1 MAWYEIM
8 LLVSG
13 GFFAVSSIISLLF
26 GSLDM
31 NFDGGPETVLSDVF
45 SFKGIIHFCIGFSL
59 VLTLM
64 QEVTVISI
72 ACGVVTGVIFSIVL
86 YFLYKFIYEKAH
98 QSMKYTEEIHNLDA
112 EVYFWD
118 KTSRTGEVFVTLEGR
133 PVTISI
139 KCPDGT
145 DLQRGQKL
153 KVSGSRKLVH
163 PSETQVNHQ

>member
-8 LLVSG
+8 LLISG
-13 GFFAVSSIISLLF
+13 GLFVIFSVISLLF
-26 GSLDM
+26 GELDM
-31 NFDGGPETVLSDVF
+31 DFDGGPDAILSDVF
-45 SFKGIIHFCIGFSL
+45 SFRGLLHFCIGFSL

-72 ACGVVTGVIFSIVL
+72 ACSVITGLIFSVVL
-86 YFLYKFIYEKAH
+86 YFLYQFIYKKSQ
-98 QSMKYTEEIHNLDA
+98 QSMQYTEDIHELDA

-139 KCPDGT
+139 RCPDCV
-145 DLQRGQKL
+145 DLQKGQKL
-153 KVSGSRKLVH
+153 KVSGTRKLVH
-163 PSETQVNHQ
+163 PSEIKNN